1 MTSGKD
7 SLKGEMIMSDDKKM
21 NPDIT
26 DITYGKKELKI
37 LVIYPLSIGDQ
48 FKVTNM
54 ITEIVKNL
62 VENKGTA
69 GDYAFMTAIMNALE
83 KNLSKILSL
92 VADISEE
99 ESKDI
104 VDSLTNIQL
113 MDIVETI
120 WTVNYEPALKKGQD
134 LFERGRQLFA
144 LKRSSP
150 SSSSSTPSTDLKTS
164 IEKPIEQAE

>member
-1 MTSGKD
+1 MN
-7 SLKGEMIMSDDKKM
+7 EDKQM

-26 DITYGKKELKI
+26 EITYGKKELKT
-37 LVIYPLSIGDQ
+37 LVVYPLSIGDQ

-62 VENKGTA
+62 VENKGST

-92 VADISEE
+92 VADIEE
-99 ESKDI
+99 QEANDI
-104 VDSLTNIQL
+104 VNSLTNTQL

-134 LFERGRQLFA
+134 LFDRGKQLFA
-144 LKRSSP
+144 SRRSSP
-150 SSSSSTPSTDLKTS
+150 SSSNATPSTDLKTS
-164 IEKPIEQAE
+164 TESPSERVG

>member
-1 MTSGKD
+1 MD
-7 SLKGEMIMSDDKKM
+7 EDKQM

-26 DITYGKKELKI
+26 NLTYGKKELKI
-37 LVIYPLSIGDQ
+37 LVVYPLSIGDQ

-69 GDYAFMTAIMNALE
+69 ADYAFMTAIMNALE

-92 VADISEE
+92 VADIVEAE
-99 ESKDI
+99 ANDI
-104 VDSLTNIQL
+104 VNSLTNTQFVAL
-113 MDIVETI
+113 VETI

-134 LFERGRQLFA
+134 LFDRGKLLFA
-144 LKRSSP
+144 SRRSSP
-150 SSSSSTPSTDLKTS
+150 SSSNATPSTDLKTS
-164 IEKPIEQAE
+164 TEKVTEQVE